1 MNLNGGL
8 LFSDTKSDWAGLSL
22 QTPASVNDPVLL
34 QVYSLE
40 ATNVVT
46 SYSDLHYQ
54 QVEVNIGGTY
64 QFTPE
69 LYVAASL
76 GYQIFNDKSPY
87 VYGDQDGEAY
97 RSSLGLG
104 YRF

>member
-1 MNLNGGL
+1 MNAGL
-8 LFSDTKSDWAGLSL
+8 LFSDTQSDWTGLSL
-22 QTPASVNDPVLL
+22 QTPAIVNDPVME
-34 QVYSLE
+34 QIYSLE
-40 ATNVVT
+40 ATNVIT

-54 QVEVNIGGTY
+54 QFEVNISGTY

-69 LYVAASL
+69 LYVVASL

-97 RSSLGLG
+97 RGSLGLG